1 MPSSDEPRAPL
12 GLPPGSVRGILA
24 IVSVIQLWLLLLLP
38 DERAIPIPLNLYFLL
53 ALVLIFF
60 VAHGK
65 SMETSKSNEPSPLWL
80 PRGSIRFL
88 IIVGTIA
95 TSVFLALYHPERF
108 DRLIPKVDNPNE
120 WQYWKYLVGAVF
132 GGLVLGQLVKLFPF
146 RDSYVLQ
153 TFQAWCSLIAMA
165 TMFVEVILQTMV
177 KSTLVQQFDFGG
189 WEVAVTAVVAF
200 YYGVRT

>member
-80 PRGSIRFL
+80 PRGSIR
-88 IIVGTIA
+88 
-95 TSVFLALYHPERF
+95 
-108 DRLIPKVDNPNE
+108 
-120 WQYWKYLVGAVF
+120 
-132 GGLVLGQLVKLFPF
+132 
-146 RDSYVLQ
+146 
-153 TFQAWCSLIAMA
+153 
-165 TMFVEVILQTMV
+165 
-177 KSTLVQQFDFGG
+177 
-189 WEVAVTAVVAF
+189 
-200 YYGVRT
+200 